1 MVSLSPYEIFN
12 YLEGGIWIV
21 VAVALPFR
29 FSFDSKPR
37 KIGLLISAVGFVA
50 FGVSDFLEATRQAA
64 IPLWLWGLKVVSGI
78 MILCGRYTYI
88 GWRKFSV
95 AFVPVF
101 IFAALISERIAQ
113 SFDRRRSQ
121 GRIIVEQEGV
131 PAKSDRSG
139 G

>member
-1 MVSLSPYEIFN
+1 MVSLSPYELFN

-37 KIGLLISAVGFVA
+37 KIGLLISAVGFVV

-95 AFVPVF
+95 ADRFFRLGAILLVMVV
-101 IFAALISERIAQ
+101 ALILLQ
-113 SFDRRRSQ
+113 SYINR
-121 GRIIVEQEGV
+121 
-131 PAKSDRSG
+131 
-139 G
+139 